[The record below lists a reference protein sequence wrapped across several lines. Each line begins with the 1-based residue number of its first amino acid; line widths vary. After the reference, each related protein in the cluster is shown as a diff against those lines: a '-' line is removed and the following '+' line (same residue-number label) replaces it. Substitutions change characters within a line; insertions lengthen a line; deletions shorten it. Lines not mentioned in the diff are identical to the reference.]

1 MEASSLDSLTPLIT
15 AADQW
20 HEVLLLLPVLVG
32 LEVVLSADNAIALA
46 AIAKGLKSQNQQK
59 QALNLGLVFALFF
72 RISLILVSRWVLG
85 FKPLMAAG
93 AAYLLWLCADHFIN
107 NSSEVELPESE
118 LSTPELSTPE
128 LLSSELTS
136 SNLLDSKSLENK
148 SVNKSLN
155 NSAKIIS
162 ADNLFGFDR
171 KLAGTAISIALTDL
185 AFSLDSVAAAVAVS
199 DKLWLVITGGI
210 IGVVALR
217 LSSNL
222 FIELLNNYPRLEAA
236 GYIAVGL
243 VGIQLLVRV
252 FWPFIELP
260 QWLLLSLVGLLFL
273 WGFTNRRKLC

>member
-107 NSSEVELPESE
+107 NSSQVELPE
-118 LSTPELSTPE
+118 PELSTPE

-136 SNLLDSKSLENK
+136 SKLLDSKSLENK
-148 SVNKSLN
+148 SINESLK
-155 NSAKIIS
+155 NSANVIS

>member
-107 NSSEVELPESE
+107 NSSQVELPESV
-118 LSTPELSTPE
+118 LSTPE
-128 LLSSELTS
+128 LLSSE
-136 SNLLDSKSLENK
+136 SLENK
-148 SVNKSLN
+148 SINESLN
-155 NSAKIIS
+155 NSANVIS

>member
-107 NSSEVELPESE
+107 NSSEVELPE
-118 LSTPELSTPE
+118 PELSTPE

>member
-1 MEASSLDSLTPLIT
+1 
-15 AADQW
+15 
-20 HEVLLLLPVLVG
+20 
-32 LEVVLSADNAIALA
+32 
-46 AIAKGLKSQNQQK
+46 
-59 QALNLGLVFALFF
+59 
-72 RISLILVSRWVLG
+72 
-85 FKPLMAAG
+85 MAAG

-107 NSSEVELPESE
+107 NSSQVELPE
-118 LSTPELSTPE
+118 PE
-128 LLSSELTS
+128 
-136 SNLLDSKSLENK
+136 LLDSKSLENK
-148 SVNKSLN
+148 SIN
-155 NSAKIIS
+155 NSSNIIS

>member
-1 MEASSLDSLTPLIT
+1 MEASSLDSLKPLIT
-15 AADQW
+15 AADQG

-107 NSSEVELPESE
+107 NSSQVELPESE
-118 LSTPELSTPE
+118 L
-128 LLSSELTS
+128 LSSELIS

-148 SVNKSLN
+148 STNEPLN
-155 NSAKIIS
+155 NSTNSIFP
-162 ADNLFGFDR
+162 DNLFGFDR

-243 VGIQLLVRV
+243 VGIQLFVRV
-252 FWPFIELP
+252 FWPYIELP

>member
-118 LSTPELSTPE
+118 LSTPEL
-128 LLSSELTS
+128 LSSELTS
-136 SNLLDSKSLENK
+136 SNLLDSKSLE
-148 SVNKSLN
+148 NKSLN

>member
-107 NSSEVELPESE
+107 NSSQVELPE
-118 LSTPELSTPE
+118 PELSTPE

-136 SNLLDSKSLENK
+136 SKFLDSKSLENK
-148 SVNKSLN
+148 SIDESLN
-155 NSAKIIS
+155 NSTNIIS

>member
-118 LSTPELSTPE
+118 LSTPEL
-128 LLSSELTS
+128 LSSELTS

-171 KLAGTAISIALTDL
+171 KLAGTAIIIALTDL

>member
-1 MEASSLDSLTPLIT
+1 MEASSLDSLKPLIT

-72 RISLILVSRWVLG
+72 RISLILISRWVLG

-107 NSSEVELPESE
+107 NSSQVELPESE
-118 LSTPELSTPE
+118 L
-128 LLSSELTS
+128 LSSESISSELIS

-148 SVNKSLN
+148 STNESLN
-155 NSAKIIS
+155 NSTNSIFP
-162 ADNLFGFDR
+162 DNLFGFDR

-243 VGIQLLVRV
+243 VGIQLFVRV
-252 FWPFIELP
+252 FWPYIELP

>member
-107 NSSEVELPESE
+107 NSSEVELPE
-118 LSTPELSTPE
+118 PELSTPE

-148 SVNKSLN
+148 SANKSLN

>member
-1 MEASSLDSLTPLIT
+1 MEASSLDSLAPLIT

-118 LSTPELSTPE
+118 LSTPEL
-128 LLSSELTS
+128 LSSELTS

-171 KLAGTAISIALTDL
+171 KLAGTAIIIALTDL

>member
-107 NSSEVELPESE
+107 NSSQVELPE
-118 LSTPELSTPE
+118 PE
-128 LLSSELTS
+128 
-136 SNLLDSKSLENK
+136 LLDSKSLENK
-148 SVNKSLN
+148 SIN
-155 NSAKIIS
+155 NSSNIIS

>member
-118 LSTPELSTPE
+118 LSTPEL
-128 LLSSELTS
+128 LSSELTS
-136 SNLLDSKSLENK
+136 SNLLDFKSLENK

-171 KLAGTAISIALTDL
+171 KLAGTAIIIALTDL

>member
-1 MEASSLDSLTPLIT
+1 MEASSLDSLKPLIT

-107 NSSEVELPESE
+107 NSSQVELPESE
-118 LSTPELSTPE
+118 L
-128 LLSSELTS
+128 LSSESISSELIS

-148 SVNKSLN
+148 STNESLN
-155 NSAKIIS
+155 NSTNSILS
-162 ADNLFGFDR
+162 DNLFEFDR

-243 VGIQLLVRV
+243 VGIQLFVRV
-252 FWPFIELP
+252 FWPYIELP

>member
-15 AADQW
+15 AANQW

-118 LSTPELSTPE
+118 LSTPEL
-128 LLSSELTS
+128 TS

-155 NSAKIIS
+155 NPAKIIS

>member
-107 NSSEVELPESE
+107 NSSQVELPESV
-118 LSTPELSTPE
+118 LSTPE

-148 SVNKSLN
+148 SINESLN
-155 NSAKIIS
+155 IFANVIS

-199 DKLWLVITGGI
+199 DKLWLVITGGT

>member
-107 NSSEVELPESE
+107 NSSEVESPES
-118 LSTPELSTPE
+118 E

-136 SNLLDSKSLENK
+136 SKLLDSKSLENK
-148 SVNKSLN
+148 SINESLK
-155 NSAKIIS
+155 NSANVIS

>member
-107 NSSEVELPESE
+107 NSSEVESPES
-118 LSTPELSTPE
+118 E

-136 SNLLDSKSLENK
+136 SKLLDSKSLENK
-148 SVNKSLN
+148 SIN
-155 NSAKIIS
+155 NSSNIIS